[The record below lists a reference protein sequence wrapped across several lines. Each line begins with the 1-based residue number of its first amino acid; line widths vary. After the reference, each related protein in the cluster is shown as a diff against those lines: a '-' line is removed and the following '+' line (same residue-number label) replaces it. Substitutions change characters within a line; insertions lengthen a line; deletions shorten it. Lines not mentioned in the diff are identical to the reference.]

1 MLLRKHYFDL
11 VTADDRVRIVYAA
24 ELSLGPLEVRYVA
37 VLRTDPGASASTET
51 TLGGPTEPDRS
62 GDRMRFASPALGI
75 ECTLRR
81 TIPGPR
87 VEILPDGALS
97 WDCHTLRAE
106 VTFRDRGETLSGV
119 GYAETLE
126 TTVAPW
132 DYPWD
137 ELRWGRL
144 HEDDSS
150 VVWTVL
156 EGGGASRAY
165 FARGPEL
172 ATSDSIPDLG
182 EVALLRSG
190 RIGDTVLSVIPG
202 LERLPGRILGLSEIK
217 QLSSSP
223 AGGRAIHETV
233 RWPARA

>member
-11 VTADDRVRIVYAA
+11 VTSDDRVRIVYAA
-24 ELSLGPLEVRYVA
+24 ELRLGALEVRYAA
-37 VLRTDPGASASTET
+37 VLRADPGSAPRTET
-51 TLGGPTEPDRS
+51 KLGGRAEPERN
-62 GDRMRFASPALGI
+62 GDTAVLASPALGI
-75 ECTLRR
+75 ECMHRCT
-81 TIPGPR
+81 TPGPR
-87 VEILPDGALS
+87 VEILPAGALT

-106 VTFRDRGETLSGV
+106 VSFRDRGETLHGV

-132 DYPWD
+132 EYPW
-137 ELRWGRL
+137 EKLLWGRL
-144 HEDDSS
+144 HDDDGS

-156 EGGGASRAY
+156 EGGGQRAY
-165 FARGPEL
+165 FARGSDL
-172 ATSDSIPDLG
+172 ASVETIPDLQPIT
-182 EVALLRSG
+182 LLRSG

-202 LERLPGRILGLSEIK
+202 LEHLPGRILGLSETK
-217 QLSSSP
+217 HLSRSH